1 MVDTCHAEFNSDVG
15 GSERRYCSHATSD
28 TRTDQSGAPLR
39 GRRGLGGWGWVS
51 QRRKKETAPSSSSP
65 ATRVRWISIEDTL
78 RDNRSVNES
87 LILFFFRPK
96 SRGFLP
102 SSYWVDKIPT
112 GRHCQRNRNRVM
124 PFVFNQSLNEFHWI
138 FTHNHSY
145 HPFVSA
151 ISSVSFLG
159 GLVEFHFDGATV
171 TARAI
176 FVFFCFSF
184 IFTETLSE
192 FYGILQCRWGSGWA
206 ICCAL
211 QRLPLTES
219 KCKYF

>member
-1 MVDTCHAEFNSDVG
+1 
-15 GSERRYCSHATSD
+15 
-28 TRTDQSGAPLR
+28 
-39 GRRGLGGWGWVS
+39 
-51 QRRKKETAPSSSSP
+51 
-65 ATRVRWISIEDTL
+65 
-78 RDNRSVNES
+78 
-87 LILFFFRPK
+87 
-96 SRGFLP
+96 
-102 SSYWVDKIPT
+102 
-112 GRHCQRNRNRVM
+112 M

-192 FYGILQCRWGSGWA
+192 FYGILQCR
-206 ICCAL
+206 
-211 QRLPLTES
+211 
-219 KCKYF
+219 